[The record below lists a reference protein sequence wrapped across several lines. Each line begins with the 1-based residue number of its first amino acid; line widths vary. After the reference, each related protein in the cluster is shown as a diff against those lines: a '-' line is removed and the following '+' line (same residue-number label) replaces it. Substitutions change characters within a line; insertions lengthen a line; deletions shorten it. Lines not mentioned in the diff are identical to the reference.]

1 MNEELIKILEVSA
14 GETFEYDDTKT
25 WLDLFKEQTAK
36 NPGRT
41 AVADEY
47 SEFSYKELDELSG
60 KIGAWLTQNGV
71 GENQFVAVRMGR
83 VKEFLA
89 AVAGIWKAGAAYLP
103 IDSDYPEE
111 RIRYMM
117 EDSEAK
123 ITLTEEVIAGIS
135 RNQTGTIEGKTSPEN
150 LAYMIYTSGT
160 TGNPKGVMIQHKA
173 LLNFVHFIRERWGL
187 TENSRIACHSNY
199 SFDASVE
206 DLYPVLTAGGTLFIV
221 PEEERH
227 DIIKMRRFIKNHR
240 ITGGG
245 YTTRF
250 GQILSANE
258 PLDLEYICLGG
269 EAMTMVPNVTAN
281 VTGRIYNTYGPTE
294 FTVDATYFELEKG
307 KTYNPIPI
315 GRPLFNCFGFIVD
328 KENKLLPLGEIGELC
343 MAGPQLSK
351 GYWKRPELTAEKFNE
366 IEVGDEKVKVYHTGD
381 LAKYNE
387 DGELEFYGRI
397 DFQVKIRGFRVELPE
412 IEEIIRHYD
421 GIKDTTVVT
430 FDKPSGEKYIVAY
443 VVSDEK
449 VDIDALHD
457 FIAQSKPS
465 YMIPAFTMQIDE
477 IPLNQNQKVDKKRLP
492 VPEYN
497 LDDYEAP
504 ETETEKMICEKMAK
518 ALGLELFGVNDDF
531 YRQGGDSLTTIVLIM
546 ECGHPGVNIASVQEY
561 RTPRAL
567 AAYCDSFSDDAADIR
582 TENEEAMKK
591 SHPLSPG
598 QLMYL
603 KLQQDDPD
611 ALYCNIPTLFKLA
624 DDIDLVRLADTVN
637 RVLANHPALK
647 TKFIVDE
654 KGEYRQIYDEGLFQ
668 PVQITEMT
676 EDAFEAEKEKLVR
689 PFALTDGCFWRGGI
703 YKTPSDAYLFLDF
716 HHIMSDGFSVR
727 LLFDEIYACY
737 QDPSHPLPED
747 YYFYL
752 LGAPER
758 EKGTRIYEEAADYCE
773 KIFRGEN
780 ALPEDRISLRADH
793 EADKYEGAVKFA
805 PLPIPKEKMSG
816 NIPYLTACALTV
828 CAYNQENS
836 ALVRCTHYGRNDRL
850 SMSSVGL
857 YANYYPILLV
867 KEEGDTP
874 ETLISKVQEQ
884 VNFIESHLHYPYFEG
899 NIDVPERIVRFIYQ
913 KDIMDLGEI
922 VKLAK
927 EVIDLDTDNEDA
939 TDSLFGASV
948 IDDPAFESLMFVER
962 YAGNCYDEESSAEF
976 MRLFYEAAGFL
987 GGEK

>member
-1 MNEELIKILEVSA
+1 MMNDELKKILEVST
-14 GETFEYDDTKT
+14 GETYEYDRTKT
-25 WLDLFKEQTAK
+25 WLALFKEQVEKTPEK
-36 NPGRT
+36 T
-41 AVADEY
+41 AVADEF
-47 SEFSYKELDELSG
+47 SEISYRELDELSG
-60 KIGAWLTQNGV
+60 KIAAWLIRNGV
-71 GENQFVAVRMGR
+71 GENQFVAIRMGR

-123 ITLTEEVIAGIS
+123 ITLTEEVIADIS
-135 RNQTGTIEGKTSPEN
+135 QNQIETIEGKTSPEN

-173 LLNFVHFIRERWGL
+173 LLNFVHFIRVRWGL
-187 TENSRIACHSNY
+187 TENSRISCHPNY

-206 DLYPVLTAGGTLFIV
+206 NLYPVLTAGGTLFIV

-227 DIIKMRRFIKNHR
+227 DILKMRRFIKDR
-240 ITGGG
+240 GITGGS

-258 PLDLEYICLGG
+258 PLDLDYIVMGG
-269 EAMTMVPNVTAN
+269 EAMTLAPNI
-281 VTGRIYNTYGPTE
+281 TGRIYNAYGPTE
-294 FTVDATYFELEKG
+294 FTVISTYFELEKG
-307 KTYNPIPI
+307 KIYNPIPI
-315 GRPLFNCFGFIVD
+315 GRPIFNCFGFIVD
-328 KENKLLPLGEIGELC
+328 KANKLLPPGEIGELC

-381 LAKYNE
+381 LAKYND
-387 DGELEFYGRI
+387 DGELEFCGRI
-397 DFQVKIRGFRVELPE
+397 DFQVKIRGFRIELPE
-412 IEEIIRHYD
+412 IEEIIRHFE
-421 GIKDTTVVT
+421 GIKDTAVVT

-457 FIAQSKPS
+457 FIARNKPA
-465 YMIPAFTMQIDE
+465 YMIPAFTLQIDE
-477 IPLNQNQKVDKKRLP
+477 IPLNQNLKVDKKRLP
-492 VPEYN
+492 VPEYSMEG
-497 LDDYEAP
+497 YEAP
-504 ETETEKMICEKMAK
+504 ETPTEKLICEKMAK
-518 ALGLELFGVNDDF
+518 VLGLEMFGVNDDF
-531 YRQGGDSLTTIVLIM
+531 YRQGGDSLTTIVFIM
-546 ECGHPGVNIASVQEY
+546 ECAHPGVNISSVQEY

-567 AAYCDSFSDDAADIR
+567 AAYCDSLSDDVKNIKAK
-582 TENEEAMKK
+582 NEEAMKK
-591 SHPLSPG
+591 PHSLSPG
-598 QLMYL
+598 QQMYL
-603 KLQQDDPD
+603 NLLQEDPQ

-624 DDIDLVRLADTVN
+624 DDVDPERLAGVVN
-637 RVLANHPALK
+637 RVLDNHPALK
-647 TKFIVDE
+647 TKLIEDE
-654 KGEYRQIYDEGLFQ
+654 NGEYRQTYDESLFE
-668 PVQITEMT
+668 PIRIIEMT
-676 EDAFEAEKEKLVR
+676 DDGFEAEKNRLVR
-689 PFALTDGCFWRGGI
+689 PFALTDGCFWRGAI
-703 YKTPSDAYLFLDF
+703 YKTPSDAYLFLDI
-716 HHIMSDGFSVR
+716 HHIISDGFSAR

-737 QDPSHPLPED
+737 QDPEHTLAED

-752 LGAPER
+752 LDAPER

-780 ALPEDRISLRADH
+780 ALPEDRISLRVDH
-793 EADKYEGAVKFA
+793 AAEKYEGAVKFA
-805 PLPIPKEKMSG
+805 PLPIPKEKLSG
-816 NIPYLTACALTV
+816 NIPYLTACALAV
-828 CAYNQENS
+828 CAYNHTDR

-850 SMSSVGL
+850 SMNSVGL

-874 ETLISKVQEQ
+874 DTLIAKVQDQ

-899 NIDVPERIVRFIYQ
+899 NIADPGRIVRFIYQ

-962 YAGNCYDEESSAEF
+962 YAGNCYNEESSAEF
-976 MRLFYEAAGFL
+976 MRLFIEAAGYL